1 MHISV
6 SAPQFTGGTHCT
18 THSSNNMDQGK
29 NWRDSKRKR
38 VAVLNEVSHFA
49 VATRFEVT
57 LHNT

>member
-1 MHISV
+1 
-6 SAPQFTGGTHCT
+6 
-18 THSSNNMDQGK
+18 MDQGK